1 MNKVL
6 DDRTLS
12 TADPKVRV
20 LLAILKEK
28 LLELYPGR
36 VHALV
41 LYGSYARGAER
52 EGSDLDVA
60 VVLDDYARPWPE
72 IDRTGALVAELS
84 LKYGITI
91 SLIPVRKRDWER
103 NRTLLARSLHREGIL
118 VG

>member
-6 DDRTLS
+6 DDRKLS
-12 TADPKVRV
+12 TTDARV
-20 LLAILKEK
+20 CALLTTLKEK
-28 LLELYPGR
+28 LQELYGGR

-72 IDRTGALVAELS
+72 IDRTGTLVAELS
-84 LKYGITI
+84 LKYGITV
-91 SLIPVRKRDWER
+91 SLLPVRKQDWEH
-103 NRTLLARSLHREGIL
+103 NRTLLVRSLHREGVL

>member
-1 MNKVL
+1 MSKL
-6 DDRTLS
+6 LSGHKLS
-12 TADPKVRV
+12 TTGTEVRA
-20 LLAILKEK
+20 LLAHLDEK
-28 LLELYPGR
+28 LRELYPGR
-36 VHALV
+36 VHALL
-41 LYGSYARGAER
+41 LYGSYARGVER

-60 VVLDDYARPWPE
+60 VVLDDFERPWPE
-72 IDRTGALVAELS
+72 IDRTGTLVAELS

>member
-6 DDRTLS
+6 DDRTLGA
-12 TADPKVRV
+12 ADPKVRA

-28 LLELYPGR
+28 LLELYPDR

-60 VVLDDYARPWPE
+60 VVLDDYARPWLE
-72 IDRTGALVAELS
+72 IDRTGTLVAELS
-84 LKYGITI
+84 LKYGITV
-91 SLIPVRKRDWER
+91 SLLPVRKRDWEG
-103 NRTLLARSLHREGIL
+103 NRTFLTRSLHREGVL